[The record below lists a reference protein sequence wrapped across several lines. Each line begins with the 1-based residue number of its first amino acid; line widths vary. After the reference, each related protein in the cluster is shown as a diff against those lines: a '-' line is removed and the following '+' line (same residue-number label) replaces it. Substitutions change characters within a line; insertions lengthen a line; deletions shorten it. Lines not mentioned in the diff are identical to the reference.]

1 MGVYINTGKAEFE
14 SVRVDEYIDKSM
26 LIAYVN
32 SVLGSQQ
39 RKFMCVTRARRF
51 GKSIAAKM
59 LCAYYDQSCDSHALF
74 DDLNIAKDPSYE
86 KHINH
91 YPVIYLDV
99 SGFTGDANI
108 DKQRIVQE
116 MTDALRKD
124 LAACYPDAPLDPSDS
139 LPVQLLKVAEFTQKP
154 FIMIVDEWDA
164 VLRELEDDSI
174 KRAYVDWLRTMFKN
188 GFTNRIFAGVYM
200 TGILPIKQYNT
211 ESALNNFVEF
221 SMVSPGKLAGYFGF
235 TKQEVHALCK
245 KHKMDEA
252 QIKQWYDGYQMGDKM
267 EIYNPFAVM
276 CAMVQGR
283 ITSYWTSTAAYES
296 LKRYI
301 TMNFAGLKDAVIE
314 LLAGQ
319 EVRVDVK
326 DFAKDIHE
334 VSSRDAVLTLL
345 IHLGYLSY
353 DENRG
358 VVRIPNFEVQQEFE
372 RTIRDEKEWGR
383 VTKMLVDSER
393 LLADTL
399 AGNAEAVAEAIDY
412 AHQDNT
418 SILQYNDENSLACV
432 LSLAYVA
439 ARKDYTMI
447 RELPAGKGF
456 ADIVLLPNRN
466 VDKPAVVLELKFNHS
481 ADTAIAQIKKQRYA
495 ESLKDYVGEV
505 VLVGVNYDKKTKEHR
520 CVIECL
526 SNKSVLSFEKS
537 VLSQDENVLS
547 LLRNCPKLS
556 SKQGNK
562 ALAVLR
568 VVGEGEISV
577 ADLMKRVG
585 GTNRSRFKAQLID
598 PFVEALLI
606 APTIPDKPNSSK
618 QRYYLTDKGIELLKQ
633 LTNE

>member
-1 MGVYINTGKAEFE
+1 MRVLFLLFNASIYSPFPTKTCQISCKTKIFCTFLLIYLHISIFFRTFAAGFLVRTHVHIRTRNAPHQSRTKAAPKTAPQPTKRKTMGVYINTGKAEFE

-59 LCAYYDQSCDSHALF
+59 LCAYYDQSCNSHALF
-74 DDLNIAKDPSYE
+74 DDLKIAKDPSYE

-164 VLRELEDDSI
+164 VLRELEDDTI

-188 GFTNRIFAGVYM
+188 GYTNRIFAAVYM

-221 SMVSPGKLAGYFGF
+221 SMVTPGKLAGYFGF

-283 ITSYWTSTAAYES
+283 IMSYWTSTAAYES

-334 VSSRDAVLTLL
+334 VNSRDGVLTLL

-383 VTKMLVDSER
+383 VTKMLIDSEKNI
-393 LLADTL
+393 LL
-399 AGNAEAVAEAIDY
+399 
-412 AHQDNT
+412 QKSKKNT
-418 SILQYNDENSLACV
+418 S
-432 LSLAYVA
+432 
-439 ARKDYTMI
+439 
-447 RELPAGKGF
+447 P
-456 ADIVLLPNRN
+456 LL
-466 VDKPAVVLELKFNHS
+466 LE
-481 ADTAIAQIKKQRYA
+481 I
-495 ESLKDYVGEV
+495 
-505 VLVGVNYDKKTKEHR
+505 
-520 CVIECL
+520 
-526 SNKSVLSFEKS
+526 
-537 VLSQDENVLS
+537 
-547 LLRNCPKLS
+547 
-556 SKQGNK
+556 
-562 ALAVLR
+562 
-568 VVGEGEISV
+568 
-577 ADLMKRVG
+577 
-585 GTNRSRFKAQLID
+585 
-598 PFVEALLI
+598 
-606 APTIPDKPNSSK
+606 
-618 QRYYLTDKGIELLKQ
+618 
-633 LTNE
+633 